1 MWRCITYF
9 ATIFVATLGS
19 ILFDNECLC
28 MCIYTCII
36 IMDDP
41 QLQWRLLSIS
51 ITVPITLPMLLL
63 SMFFPWKGVLFNYIS
78 SRRRRSLRA
87 PHYRRANQMAQL
99 GAEAGDQGRRP
110 ARPPPPGR
118 WWPCAPGGGPPALGS
133 GSGPAAS
140 SLQTR
145 QSAAGHPT
153 EQHWA
158 QPGDARLPIR
168 WR

>member
-1 MWRCITYF
+1 
-9 ATIFVATLGS
+9 
-19 ILFDNECLC
+19 

-145 QSAAGHPT
+145 QSAVCPRCHGGAADGFGGGRWLPWRGWRRRACSLSGSPQWAGT
-153 EQHWA
+153 Q
-158 QPGDARLPIR
+158 
-168 WR
+168 